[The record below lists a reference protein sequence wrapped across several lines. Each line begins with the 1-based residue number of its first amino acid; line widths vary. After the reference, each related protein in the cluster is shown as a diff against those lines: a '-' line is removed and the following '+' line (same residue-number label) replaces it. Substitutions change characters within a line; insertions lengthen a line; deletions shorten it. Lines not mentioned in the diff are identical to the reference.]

1 MKLKAR
7 IRSLA
12 VMLVMA
18 MALTAAVPEVLPQT
32 HTVEA
37 AKKKPA
43 LKTRQSVITVKVGK
57 KKTVKVTGNA
67 GKTVKWTASSKNVK
81 LSKKKGTRIS
91 VKGVKD
97 GVSVL
102 TAKAGKSKVK
112 VVVFVGKGKFS
123 DASSKTRKAAGNPT
137 ALVANYV
144 KKHPISVSTGNTYTY
159 YSEHPDTRVVT
170 YSLKVVGTNLVVSIT
185 YEFINNDTRYE
196 NDQEVPFTWHEKDDY
211 SMYLPVAGGNT
222 AYVERTYADNY
233 PGNSETSKWR
243 ATLSDIAALTAVS
256 RIDYSKTSTNTI
268 DGTQTTDTE
277 TYRNKPVSYLE
288 IDDLV
293 DSLNALLVDNNTG
306 YTAKDLGFT
315 SFHPNHSSLGVLTRA
330 DLAEYA
336 ARNDQIRAYNI
347 AHKDDYDDD

>member
-67 GKTVKWTASSKNVK
+67 GKTVKWTTSSKNVK

-144 KKHPISVSTGNTYTY
+144 KKHPISVSTGNTETG
-159 YSEHPDTRVVT
+159 YSEGPADTSVT
-170 YSLKVVGTNLVVSIT
+170 
-185 YEFINNDTRYE
+185 
-196 NDQEVPFTWHEKDDY
+196 
-211 SMYLPVAGGNT
+211 
-222 AYVERTYADNY
+222 
-233 PGNSETSKWR
+233 
-243 ATLSDIAALTAVS
+243 
-256 RIDYSKTSTNTI
+256 TI
-268 DGTQTTDTE
+268 
-277 TYRNKPVSYLE
+277 V
-288 IDDLV
+288 
-293 DSLNALLVDNNTG
+293 
-306 YTAKDLGFT
+306 
-315 SFHPNHSSLGVLTRA
+315 
-330 DLAEYA
+330 
-336 ARNDQIRAYNI
+336 
-347 AHKDDYDDD
+347 